1 MSREPL
7 DPDAPLPPLPAPA
20 APADEAGQTPA
31 PGLIAGIGS
40 IVAALI
46 GFGVPVLGVVAS
58 CVGIWLGIT
67 AVRRGR
73 STRYNPSVTCG
84 VIGISLAVLGIVYWV
99 CVVLF
104 ESYR

>member
-1 MSREPL
+1 MSPEPP
-7 DPDAPLPPLPAPA
+7 DPDAPPLPAPTA
-20 APADEAGQTPA
+20 LADEAVQTPA

-40 IVAALI
+40 IVTAVI
-46 GFGVPVLGVVAS
+46 GFGVPVLGMVAS

-84 VIGISLAVLGIVYWV
+84 VIGISLAVLGIVFWV